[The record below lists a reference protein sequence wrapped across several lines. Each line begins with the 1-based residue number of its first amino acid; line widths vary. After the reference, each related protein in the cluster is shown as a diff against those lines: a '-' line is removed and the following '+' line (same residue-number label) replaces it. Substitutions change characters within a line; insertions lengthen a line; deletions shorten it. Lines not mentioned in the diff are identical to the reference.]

1 LTHDQLHHDH
11 TASRGEIRRHR
22 KGGTRMRKVFSI
34 LAAAMLAT
42 TLASAGHG
50 ESGDWEFGPYVGY
63 VSLDDYD
70 TVQLNDEAVRP
81 DDDILFGGRIGYF
94 FVPHWSLEAS
104 YQVLSTSSDQSL
116 VGVTDPGVDLDAARL
131 NLLFN
136 FRPGANFRPFVTLGV
151 GLEGFEAAGI
161 DESEIGYNGGFGLR
175 WFAGDH
181 FAFRIDSRYVYA
193 DAGDKIND
201 TQANVEGTLGF
212 TWLFGGALPADSDAD
227 GVPDRRDKCPNTP
240 QGATVDKTGCPS
252 DTDGDGVFDGIDQ
265 CPDTPQGHKVDAK
278 GCSQDS
284 DGDAVYDGPDA
295 CPNTPKGAK
304 VDAKGCPADADG
316 DGVYDGLDQC
326 PDTAKGAKV
335 DAKGC
340 PIDSD
345 GDGVFDGIDQC
356 PNTPKGAKVDAKGC
370 PTDGDGDKVYDGL
383 DKCPDTPKGTAVD
396 ATGCT
401 LKAAPLFTPEKRSL
415 VLEGVNFATNKA
427 VLTPESSAVLD
438 KIAESLRDWPEVK
451 VEVGGHTD
459 SSGDSTH
466 NLRLSG
472 QRAKAVVEYLV
483 AKGIDASRIT
493 AKAYGE
499 GSPIADNNT
508 PEGKAKNRRVELKPV
523 D

>member
-1 LTHDQLHHDH
+1 
-11 TASRGEIRRHR
+11 
-22 KGGTRMRKVFSI
+22 MRKVFSI
-34 LAAAMLAT
+34 LAAALLAT

-70 TVQLNDEAVRP
+70 TVKLNDEAVNP
-81 DDDILFGGRIGYF
+81 DDDFLFGGRVGYF

-104 YQVLSTSSDQSL
+104 YQKVSTASGDSL
-116 VGVTDPGVDLDAARL
+116 AGITDPGVDLDAARL
-131 NLLFN
+131 NVLFN
-136 FRPGANFRPFVTLGV
+136 FRPGANFRPFVTLGA
-151 GLEGFEAAGI
+151 GLEGI
-161 DESEIGYNGGFGLR
+161 DAESVDDSGIGYNGGFGLR

-181 FAFRIDSRYVYA
+181 FALRIDGRYVYV

-201 TQANVEGTLGF
+201 KQGNVEGTLGF
-212 TWLFGGALPADSDAD
+212 SWLFGGAPPLDTDGD
-227 GVPDRRDKCPNTP
+227 GVSDRGDKCPDTP
-240 QGATVDKTGCPS
+240 HGATVGKTGCPT

-265 CPDTPQGHKVDAK
+265 CPDTPKGEKADGK
-278 GCSQDS
+278 GCSQDT
-284 DGDAVYDGPDA
+284 DGDGVKDGPDA
-295 CPNTPKGAK
+295 CPNTPKGAT

-316 DGVYDGLDQC
+316 DGVYDGIDQC
-326 PDTAKGAKV
+326 PNTAKGAKV

-340 PIDSD
+340 PTDSD
-345 GDGVFDGIDQC
+345 GDGVFDGPDQC
-356 PNTPKGAKVDAKGC
+356 ANTAKGAKVDAKGC
-370 PTDGDGDKVYDGL
+370 PTDGDGDGVYDGL
-383 DKCPDTPKGTAVD
+383 DKCPDTPKGTPVD

-401 LKAAPLFTPEKRSL
+401 LKAAPLFTPEKRTL

-438 KIAESLRDWPEVK
+438 KIAASLRDWPDVK

-459 SSGDSTH
+459 SSGEASH
-466 NLRLSG
+466 NLKLSG

-483 AKGIDASRIT
+483 GKGIDASRIT

-499 GSPIADNNT
+499 GSPIADNET

-523 D
+523 N